1 MILYYLQEFQY
12 GKETERV
19 IPKLKLYKD
28 NTDRIRSP
36 IVGTRVCK
44 SRKLF
49 VI

>member
-1 MILYYLQEFQY
+1 MVEEYN
-12 GKETERV
+12 RV
-19 IPKLKLYKD
+19 EAEQQIPKLKLYED